1 MPARTGLPRTIRVN
15 STEITQAI
23 AEPMAQ
29 ILTAEKAVLERTP
42 PELAS
47 DVIDQGIVLTGGG
60 ALLRRLDELISQETG
75 VPCYVAP
82 DPMRCV
88 AIGAG
93 YALEY
98 LDLIMRN
105 LPSEEE
111 TLAASYSNF

>member
-1 MPARTGLPRTIRVN
+1 MRPSRRALAGLPRTITVT
-15 STEITQAI
+15 STEIAQAI
-23 AEPMAQ
+23 SEPLAQ
-29 ILTAEKAVLERTP
+29 IMAAVKNVLERTP
-42 PELAS
+42 PELAA

-60 ALLRRLDELISQETG
+60 AQLRRLDELISQEMG

-98 LDLIMRN
+98 LDLIM
-105 LPSEEE
+105 
-111 TLAASYSNF
+111 